1 MITLPF
7 LKKKEKIEYFLALLL
22 REEKVSAVI
31 FEEILG
37 KVKIIG
43 KHEAYFET
51 SIDEAGFDEWLDVLD
66 KAISTAESA
75 LPNNIETQKTVFG
88 VNENW
93 VEGAKIKKEY
103 LIKLKKVS
111 DALGLSPIGFLVI
124 HEAIARL
131 IQEEEGV
138 PVSAILTEV
147 DKKGVA
153 VSLIRAGKVSSTKR
167 AKIEGSIPET
177 TDKILHYF
185 VNHEILPSRIIIFDD
200 KDLEKLSQEFIGHAW
215 SKSLPF
221 LHVPQITTLV
231 KGFDAKAIL
240 FGAAVQMGFEMLNEE
255 DLKPQ
260 KDISDYALNKKEE
273 NKALEPTVEETKSPE
288 ITDEKQEIPYED
300 FGVVIGGDV
309 GWVASDN
316 LESKAPIIEKN
327 KNEENIVEEEESI
340 TKRETFEIN
349 RETIS
354 EEKDFAVP
362 DEEIRKTSGKIKKNN
377 IKKAINVISNT
388 FSGIFKLSSILS
400 PLIFIKNGK
409 KALFIIPIILFIV
422 ALPLL
427 YFFGVKS
434 TVFIDVKPKI
444 VDKSRDIILSIDG
457 TSDFSKNIISAENTS
472 VSEDGTLSIQTTGK
486 KEVGDKAKG
495 SVTIYSRLTEE
506 KTLAGGTVITSSND
520 LQFVLDNNVK
530 LASSSAD
537 ASAQPTTAKV
547 PVTAK
552 NIGKESNLPS
562 NTKLTFGSISATDLI
577 AKNETAFSGGTKK
590 EINIASKADQDKLIA
605 KLPKDLEEK
614 AKNDINKNIP
624 DDKAILQIFTKTQF
638 TKKEFDKKIGDEAST
653 VTLNATVSFHA
664 ISYKKDILN
673 DFSKNIFKD
682 EEKDLIL
689 SKDTVKYNV
698 ENIKQKNEKEITATL
713 KVKAPFIPKID
724 IKKIQSEISGKSFDL
739 AKDIIIKI
747 PQVSDINIS
756 LRPNL
761 PFLPKNL
768 PRIPQNITVVVNN
781 NE

>member
-1 MITLPF
+1 MNLPF

-31 FEEILG
+31 FEEVSG

-51 SIDEAGFDEWLDVLD
+51 SIEEAPFDEWLDVLD

-93 VEGAKIKKEY
+93 VEGAKIKKDY

-147 DKKGVA
+147 GKKGIA
-153 VSLIRAGKVSSTKR
+153 VSLIRAGKISVTKR

-177 TDKILHYF
+177 TDKILNYF

-200 KDLEKLSQEFIGHAW
+200 KDLEKLSQEFIGHTW

-221 LHVPQITTLV
+221 LHVPQITNLAH
-231 KGFDAKAIL
+231 GFDAKAIL

-260 KDISDYALNKKEE
+260 KDISDFALNKKEE
-273 NKALEPTVEETKSPE
+273 SATPVLATEEIKSPE
-288 ITDEKQEIPYED
+288 IEEEKQEIPYED
-300 FGVVIGGDV
+300 FGFVIGDDV
-309 GWVASDN
+309 ALV
-316 LESKAPIIEKN
+316 K
-327 KNEENIVEEEESI
+327 EETISTEEDLI

-349 RETIS
+349 KETVD

-362 DEEIRKTSGKIKKNN
+362 DEEIRKTSKKLKKNN
-377 IKKAINVISNT
+377 IKKAINIISNM
-388 FSGIFKLSSILS
+388 FFRIFKLSSILS
-400 PLIFIKNGK
+400 PK
-409 KALFIIPIILFIV
+409 KALFVIPIILFII
-422 ALPLL
+422 AIPLL

-434 TVFIDVKPKI
+434 TVLIDVKPKV
-444 VDKSRDIILSIDG
+444 VDKNQDIIFSID
-457 TSDFSKNIISAENTS
+457 TASDFSKNIISSEKAN

-495 SVTIYSRLTEE
+495 NVTIYSRLTEE
-506 KTLAGGTVITSSND
+506 KTLSSGTVITSSND

-537 ASAQPTTAKV
+537 ASAQPTTAKAS
-547 PVTAK
+547 VTAK
-552 NIGKESNLPS
+552 DIGKESNLPS
-562 NTKLTFGSISATDLI
+562 NAKLTFGSISATDLI

-590 EINIASKADQDKLIA
+590 EINIVSKADQDKLIA

-614 AKNDINKNIP
+614 AKNDLNKNIS
-624 DDKAILQIFTKTQF
+624 DDKALLPVFTKTEF
-638 TKKEFDKKIGDEAST
+638 TKKEFNKKIGDEAST
-653 VTLNATVSFHA
+653 LTLNATVSFLA

-682 EEKDLIL
+682 EKKDLIL
-689 SKDTVKYNV
+689 SKEDIKYDV
-698 ENIKQKNEKEITATL
+698 ENIKQKNEKEIAATI

-724 IKKIQSEISGKSFDL
+724 IKKIQSEISGKSFDS
-739 AKDIIIKI
+739 ATDIIIKI

-756 LRPNL
+756 LKPNL
-761 PFLPKNL
+761 PFLPKTL
-768 PRIPQNITVVVNN
+768 PRIPQNITIVVNN